1 MGLCWWSSCYNRY
14 NSLRVLTR
22 QAVMDFGKVLA
33 TYTLEEILELN
44 DVTEEE
50 ILEYLVCVGVLELPK
65 PLPVDV

>member
-1 MGLCWWSSCYNRY
+1 
-14 NSLRVLTR
+14 
-22 QAVMDFGKVLA
+22 MDFGKVLA